1 MSRRIGNQTS
11 VTNPVWWLSKVSG
24 ATPTMT
30 HEVCPHEDGA
40 ADHVRLLLKSS
51 RPELVAD
58 HGGALRVFG
67 ARRQLVI
74 AVREKPPDRGRQPE
88 HGEIVSRHQ
97 AGTDVHRCRV
107 VVERQLEERR
117 VVGGE
122 DARQSGLSCAQL
134 VVDRIEEDEAAVST
148 GRLNQDETTR
158 IGHRQR
164 AQHHRV
170 EDGEGRS
177 RRADA
182 EPEREHGNGGESRLA
197 REGPPDVSH
206 VLRELV
212 EQAHAALIPVRLLHL
227 IDPAERAARGG
238 ARVLRRQAAMHVVK
252 GQQLEVGPDVV
263 VQIGVA
269 AKAAEHSLDARDEP
283 AEERDHLFSSSRLTR
298 ATVRAQLSAS
308 AASCFLPLGVIE

>member
-1 MSRRIGNQTS
+1 M
-11 VTNPVWWLSKVSG
+11 
-24 ATPTMT
+24 
-30 HEVCPHEDGA
+30 
-40 ADHVRLLLKSS
+40 
-51 RPELVAD
+51 
-58 HGGALRVFG
+58 
-67 ARRQLVI
+67 
-74 AVREKPPDRGRQPE
+74 
-88 HGEIVSRHQ
+88 
-97 AGTDVHRCRV
+97 
-107 VVERQLEERR
+107 
-117 VVGGE
+117 
-122 DARQSGLSCAQL
+122 
-134 VVDRIEEDEAAVST
+134 
-148 GRLNQDETTR
+148 NQDETTR
-158 IGHRQR
+158 IGDRQR

-170 EDGEGRS
+170 EDGEGGS

-283 AEERDHLFSSSRLTR
+283 AEERDHLFFQQPAHHGDGARPVVGLGG
-298 ATVRAQLSAS
+298 QLLSA
-308 AASCFLPLGVIE
+308 ARRDRVKARPPIRLAETPRARDPPFLLEPEQRWIDRPLIERERALGYLLDPPRDPVPVQWTKPLERLEHHEIERAVRDVAGLVHGFTC